1 MASLGNGG
9 VHISISSNLKEVEK
23 YYSKV
28 QRHIQPK
35 HYGFALNDTA
45 RDVTKILNKF
55 TAVAFDKPN
64 AFTKKAFGYIRS
76 RSSQKTIAEKFAWFG
91 LKGQS
96 NIPTSNAKPLK
107 KGFTT
112 GKITRAYNDI
122 FRRLTP
128 KGGRSIRLPIG
139 TTYMYYPSA
148 HSQKGGYMMSNGTL
162 NYNKIK
168 SSLNK
173 SSRFFVGIPRGG
185 PKQGQHYNGIWHREG
200 VTKDKPAGE
209 KIKMV
214 VKLVTMQ
221 PYNKKSYMYDR
232 WVKQNY
238 PKLIR

>member
-1 MASLGNGG
+1 
-9 VHISISSNLKEVEK
+9 
-23 YYSKV
+23 
-28 QRHIQPK
+28 
-35 HYGFALNDTA
+35 
-45 RDVTKILNKF
+45 
-55 TAVAFDKPN
+55 
-64 AFTKKAFGYIRS
+64 
-76 RSSQKTIAEKFAWFG
+76 
-91 LKGQS
+91 
-96 NIPTSNAKPLK
+96 
-107 KGFTT
+107 
-112 GKITRAYNDI
+112 
-122 FRRLTP
+122 
-128 KGGRSIRLPIG
+128 
-139 TTYMYYPSA
+139 
-148 HSQKGGYMMSNGTL
+148 MSNGTL

-238 PKLIR
+238 PKLIRKNFKKQMDRMVVQIKKRKLRKMRKITT